1 MLEIKSSNPLI
12 TNQIDSIKTGDV
24 MRGLLI
30 SVSVIALMM
39 PSSINATET
48 VTYSYDAQGRLVQS
62 VISGTVNNGQTSTTT
77 FDGANNR
84 TNYSVSVNGGTSP
97 PSPPPPPPPPSSNQ
111 PPVSVADAT
120 LSVVC
125 NGNGVRNV
133 LGNDSDPEGDL
144 PLSMSLS
151 GGTGLS
157 YVAQE
162 GAQSI
167 RFYAPPTRNTGYTVS
182 YVITDARGATTSA
195 TLSLYVTGSVAQ
207 CGGGVQQSGTPPPD
221 PSGTADGG

>member
-1 MLEIKSSNPLI
+1 
-12 TNQIDSIKTGDV
+12 

-39 PSSINATET
+39 PAYANATET

-62 VISGTVNNGQTSTTT
+62 VINGSVNNGQTSSTT
-77 FDGANNR
+77 FDAANNR
-84 TNYSVSVNGGTSP
+84 TNYNVSLSGGT
-97 PSPPPPPPPPSSNQ
+97 PPPPPPPSNQ

-125 NGNGVRNV
+125 NASGVRNV
-133 LGNDSDPEGDL
+133 LGNDTDPEGDL
-144 PLSMSLS
+144 PLSMTLT
-151 GGTGLS
+151 GGSGLS

-167 RFYAPPTRNTGYTVS
+167 RFYAPPTRNTAYAVS
-182 YVITDARGATTSA
+182 YLITDARGAATSA
-195 TLSLYVTGSVAQ
+195 TLALYVTGSVAQ
-207 CGGGVQQSGTPPPD
+207 CGGSIQQRETPPPVD
-221 PSGTADGG
+221 AQKPVGGG

>member
-1 MLEIKSSNPLI
+1 
-12 TNQIDSIKTGDV
+12 

-39 PSSINATET
+39 PSGVTATET

-62 VISGTVNNGQTSTTT
+62 VISGTINNGQTSSTT
-77 FDGANNR
+77 FDAANNR
-84 TNYSVSVNGGTSP
+84 TNYAVSLSGST
-97 PSPPPPPPPPSSNQ
+97 PPPPPPPPPPPNQ

-125 NGNGVRNV
+125 NASGVRNV
-133 LGNDSDPEGDL
+133 LGNDTDPEGDL
-144 PLSMSLS
+144 PLSMTLTGGS
-151 GGTGLS
+151 GIN

-167 RFYAPPTRNTGYTVS
+167 RFYAPPTRNTAYAVS
-182 YVITDARGATTSA
+182 YLITDARGATTSA
-195 TLSLYVTGSVAQ
+195 TLALYVTGSIAQ
-207 CGGGVQQSGTPPPD
+207 CSGAIQQRETPPADDNGGGN
-221 PSGTADGG
+221 

>member
-1 MLEIKSSNPLI
+1 
-12 TNQIDSIKTGDV
+12 

-39 PSSINATET
+39 PSGVTATET

-62 VISGTVNNGQTSTTT
+62 VISGTINNGQTSSTT
-77 FDGANNR
+77 FDAANNR
-84 TNYSVSVNGGTSP
+84 TNYAVSLSGST
-97 PSPPPPPPPPSSNQ
+97 PPPPPPPPPPNQ

-125 NGNGVRNV
+125 NASGVRNV
-133 LGNDSDPEGDL
+133 LGNDTDPEGDL
-144 PLSMSLS
+144 PLSMTLTGGS
-151 GGTGLS
+151 GIN

-167 RFYAPPTRNTGYTVS
+167 RFYAPPTRNTAYAVS
-182 YVITDARGATTSA
+182 YLITDARGATTSA
-195 TLSLYVTGSVAQ
+195 TLALYVTGSIAQ
-207 CGGGVQQSGTPPPD
+207 CSGAIQQRETPPADDNGGGN
-221 PSGTADGG
+221 